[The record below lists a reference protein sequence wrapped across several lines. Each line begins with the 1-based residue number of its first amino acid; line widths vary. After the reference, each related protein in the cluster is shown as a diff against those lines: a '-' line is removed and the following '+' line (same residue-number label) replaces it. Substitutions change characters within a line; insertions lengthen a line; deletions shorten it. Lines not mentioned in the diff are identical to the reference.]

1 MTAQKLQRVVVR
13 VCTYLAESGV
23 TMNRSNSRR
32 VLKMLDEVLCEVNGE
47 NGNGENGEDDVGDVG
62 EMQLLSLAMDRLP
75 AYFPVTEE
83 TIPAL
88 SPALLRGS
96 IRYPHG

>member
-1 MTAQKLQRVVVR
+1 
-13 VCTYLAESGV
+13 
-23 TMNRSNSRR
+23 MNRSNSRR